1 MEKKGILTKILAVAG
16 TVFVWFPV
24 LAPIL
29 FSEEFFI
36 NVRRFRIDYLMPAEL
51 FPVVLVGGGLLI
63 WAALRAHSHLKMI
76 AWGVGIAVGTLVVGQ
91 GLAMITGLASGA
103 NEAEGWRM
111 VLVLGAL
118 ILYVLAVIGIGI
130 GGILLLRDLFKRS
143 NPSTMAN

>member
-1 MEKKGILTKILAVAG
+1 MERKNVLTKLLAIAG

-29 FSEEFFI
+29 SSAEFYI

-63 WAALRAHSHLKMI
+63 WAALRARLRLKMI

-103 NEAEGWRM
+103 NETESWRM

-118 ILYVLAVIGIGI
+118 ILYVLAVIAIGI

-143 NPSTMAN
+143 KPSTTAN